1 MKTSFSLLILTGI
14 LISGCRQQAYL
25 LSPFHANNHPYRA
38 LPMVS
43 DSLHKAAY
51 VSVGLSAGGANQN
64 VRDGVFNFQ
73 TSLHQA
79 HTFHSLQFYYGANVS
94 AGNYHVSRKNP
105 NDGPANSEGTLLTNQ
120 GNKFFGGAGAFA
132 GADLVIP
139 FRSGSEWRVFG
150 VETSYQ
156 REFGEY
162 QHFRLKLPDSAATAI
177 TRDNY
182 FHTIGFTTNVI
193 KRFRKSGNSFGYKAG
208 LYFSTSRTRRRDNYD
223 GRYVYPTYFSN
234 TLHLTRQQVTGYV
247 QINTG
252 SYALNFQ
259 TGVNIRLNK

>member
-1 MKTSFSLLILTGI
+1 MKTSPILLLLSGI
-14 LISGCRQQAYL
+14 LISGCSHQAYL

-38 LPMVS
+38 QPMVS
-43 DSLHKAAY
+43 DSLHKAVYA
-51 VSVGLSAGGANQN
+51 SASLSGGGANQN
-64 VRDGVFNFQ
+64 LRDGILNFQ
-73 TSLHQA
+73 ASLHQA
-79 HTFHSLQFYYGANVS
+79 HTFHSFQFYYGADVA
-94 AGNYHVSRKNP
+94 AGNYHVSRN
-105 NDGPANSEGTLLTNQ
+105 NHYDGPGSGPETLLSSQ

-150 VETSYQ
+150 VETNYQ
-156 REFGEY
+156 REFGDY

-182 FHTIGFTTNVI
+182 FHTVGFTTNVV
-193 KRFRKSGNSFGYKAG
+193 KKFRKSGNSFGYKAG
-208 LYFSTSRTRRRDNYD
+208 LYFSTSRTRRRDSYN

-234 TLHLTRQQVTGYV
+234 TLHLTRQQVTGYM
-247 QINTG
+247 QINAG
-252 SYALNFQ
+252 SYAFNFQ